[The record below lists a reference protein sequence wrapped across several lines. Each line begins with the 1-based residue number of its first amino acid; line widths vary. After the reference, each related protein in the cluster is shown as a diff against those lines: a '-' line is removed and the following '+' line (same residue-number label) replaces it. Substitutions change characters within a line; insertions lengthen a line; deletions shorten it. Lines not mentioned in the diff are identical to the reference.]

1 MLFKIK
7 RVKNHHMF
15 RQISFLFNYGIRFT
29 HVFLMVFLLFIGLN
43 AYAKF
48 DHEDELV
55 IQASVAFKK
64 NDSKTL
70 LAILPKVKG
79 HPMEP
84 WVHYWSVRS
93 RLRQASA
100 DEIREVFKRWPHSYV
115 EDRLRNDWLLVLGE
129 RQDWKTF
136 TEEYAHFKMRDD
148 SQVLCYA
155 LLVDH
160 KNAYDATG
168 LARDEFLK
176 IRPAYVTETGCNML
190 ASTLY
195 AEKKL
200 PASDVWIKARR
211 LAELNRISA
220 TQKTVAILTKGM
232 DSAVSDLMK
241 DPEKWLREQKS
252 GNSTASKVSASNE
265 ELITLAL
272 IRWAAKNPEA
282 AVKALRDD
290 WKGELNNGQKA
301 WVYGVAGR
309 IMAIRLNPK
318 ALDYYNLAEKAQNL
332 NEETIEWH
340 ARARLRAA
348 EVSKKSSDWQK
359 LVAVI
364 DTMPEELRKNQT
376 WVFWKAIALK
386 RVNIQEKSNHPL
398 LVQAKD
404 LLESI
409 AGYDGFYPQL
419 ATEELGRD
427 IMLPA
432 LLKVPTSEEMNEAID
447 TPGLMRALY
456 AFELGLRSEGTREWN
471 WNLRGKTDRFLQ
483 AAAQLACD
491 QHVWDRCINT
501 SERAKTVYNVKQR
514 FPMPYNNIIV
524 SRTYELNMDT
534 AYVFGLIRQESRFI
548 ADIKS
553 SAGATG
559 LMQLMPA
566 TAKWTA
572 KEIGMTDYTPA
583 KMTDPES
590 NVALGTAYLKLS
602 LDEFNGSQA
611 LAAAAYNAGPNR
623 SRNWRKGPVLDGAV
637 WAENVPFNETRNY
650 VKTVL
655 SAAVVYD
662 MVITGQPRSLR
673 ARLGRIGPAQD
684 SGVKRADL
692 P

>member
-1 MLFKIK
+1 MRESNFSLINKVIC
-7 RVKNHHMF
+7 
-15 RQISFLFNYGIRFT
+15 T
-29 HVFLMVFLLFIGLN
+29 FLMAFLLSIGAN
-43 AYAKF
+43 SHAEF
-48 DHEDELV
+48 DFEDDLV
-55 IQASVAFKK
+55 MQASEAFKR

-70 LAILPKVKG
+70 LEILPKVKD

-100 DEIREVFKRWPHSYV
+100 EEIRAVFQRWPHSYV

-129 RQDWKTF
+129 RGDWATF
-136 TEEYAHFKMRDD
+136 SQEYVHFKMRDD

-155 LLVDH
+155 LLIDH

-168 LARDEFLK
+168 LAREEFLK
-176 IRPAYVTETGCNML
+176 IRPAHVTETGCNML
-190 ASTLY
+190 AATLY
-195 AEKKL
+195 ADKKL
-200 PASDVWIKARR
+200 PASDIWLKARR
-211 LAELNRISA
+211 LVELNRVSA
-220 TQKTVAILTKGM
+220 TQKVLAILGGGM
-232 DSAVSDLMK
+232 DSVVSDLMK

-252 GNSTASKVSASNE
+252 GTSSASKTPVVNSD
-265 ELITLAL
+265 LLTLAL
-272 IRWAAKNPEA
+272 VRLAAKNPET
-282 AVKALRDD
+282 AVKLLQGD
-290 WKGELNNGQKA
+290 WKQELSVEQRA
-301 WVYGVAGR
+301 WVYGAAGR
-309 IMAIRLNPK
+309 MMAIRLSPK
-318 ALDYYNLAEKAQNL
+318 AVDYFDLAAKAKDL
-332 NEETIEWH
+332 NEETVEWH

-348 EVSKKSSDWQK
+348 EVSKTSADWQK

-364 DTMPEELRKNQT
+364 DAMPEELRKSGT
-376 WVFWKAIALK
+376 WVFWKAIAIK
-386 RVNIQEKSNHPL
+386 RVNGHEKESHPL

-404 LLESI
+404 MLESI

-419 ATEELGRD
+419 ATEELGLD
-427 IMLPA
+427 ITLPTPPKA
-432 LLKVPTSEEMNEAID
+432 PTQEEMNAAIE

-456 AFELGLRSEGTREWN
+456 ALKLGLRSEGTREWN

-483 AAAQLACD
+483 AASQLACD
-491 QHVWDRCINT
+491 QHIWDRCINT
-501 SERAKTVYNVKQR
+501 SERAKTVYNVHQR
-514 FPMPYNNIIV
+514 FPMPYKDIITP
-524 SRTYELNMDT
+524 RTYEMNMDT

-583 KMTDPES
+583 KMIDPQS
-590 NVALGTAYLKLS
+590 NVMLGTAYLKLS
-602 LDEFNGSQA
+602 LDEFDGSQA
-611 LAAAAYNAGPNR
+611 LAAAAYNAGPGR

-662 MVITGQPRSLR
+662 MALSGRPQSLR
-673 ARLGRIGPAQD
+673 ARLGQIGPAQGT
-684 SGVKRADL
+684 GVTRADL